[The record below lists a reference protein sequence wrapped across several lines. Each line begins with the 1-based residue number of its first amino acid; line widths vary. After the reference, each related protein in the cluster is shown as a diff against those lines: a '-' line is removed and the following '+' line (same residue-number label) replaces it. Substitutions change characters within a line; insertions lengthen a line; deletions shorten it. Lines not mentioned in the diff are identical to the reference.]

1 MENIPQPQFEKP
13 EILRRETFVKMV
25 ENSIGTRLFNSIIAK
40 KGEEIVDI
48 LGDGDLSCATFV
60 SNILYLNHLLDN
72 QRVVVGSLEKD
83 LSASPNFEEISPEN
97 YLPKT
102 GDVILW
108 SKIIGVDGIA
118 HRHFGFALSDEEA
131 VSTTGISH
139 SAIRHPL
146 YKKPDTDIDRPIERI
161 FRVKK

>member
-13 EILRRETFVKMV
+13 EILRRETFIKMV
-25 ENSIGTRLFNSIIAK
+25 ENSVGTRLFNSIIAK
-40 KGEEIVDI
+40 RGEETIDI
-48 LGDGDLSCATFV
+48 LADGDLSCATFV
-60 SNILYLNHLLDN
+60 SNILYLNHFLDN

-83 LSASPNFEEISPEN
+83 LASSSNFKEISPEN
-97 YLPKT
+97 YLPET

-108 SKIIGVDGIA
+108 GVIVGQDGVA
-118 HRHFGFALSDEEA
+118 HKHFGFALNNEEA

-146 YKKPDTDIDRPIERI
+146 YKKPDTDIDRSIERI
-161 FRVKK
+161 FRVKG